1 MKKIISLLV
10 ITTMIF
16 SLVASL
22 NITTASAASANIYNF
37 QYFKDSNS
45 GFYTA
50 LNGTTYGGKYF
61 QISSQDQVKKI
72 TFHQNGIE
80 GITEEPVLDV
90 ISDKYIWNAMTCK
103 GVTNVL

>member
-10 ITTMIF
+10 ATTMFF

-22 NITTASAASANIYNF
+22 NITTASAASEDIYKF
-37 QYFKDSNS
+37 QHFRDSNKY
-45 GFYTA
+45 FYTA

-61 QISSQDQVKKI
+61 QTSSNDQVKKI
-72 TFHQNGIE
+72 TFYENGRE

-90 ISDKYIWNAMTCK
+90 ISDKYIWNNNK
-103 GVTNVL
+103 